1 MPDNDAGDALVESE
15 FYFSIVPEFVVDCGK
30 PRAIQVY
37 AILARYADREGTAFP
52 GRPLIAERAQC
63 SIDTVDRALRE
74 LEALKAIEVQRT
86 KKPDGSYERNVYTL
100 LQRLVGAVGG
110 GRTVAGGGS
119 RNGAGGVT
127 APTRTQLETTNESQV
142 NDIAS
147 AAQNAWWDALEAV
160 FGYRPIGPEK
170 ALWGRLVKH
179 IAEAGDSPDEIA
191 RRAALW
197 LVGPVWEGRQA
208 PPRLTPAA
216 LLKHWQWLG
225 SKVASATGA
234 ELSSWR
240 AEYKRGE
247 RERNIEGGTQ

>member
-1 MPDNDAGDALVESE
+1 MPDNDAGDARVESE

-37 AILARYADREGTAFP
+37 AILARYANREGTAFP
-52 GRPLIAERAQC
+52 GRPLIAERAGC
-63 SIDTVDRALRE
+63 SVDTVDRALRE
-74 LEALKAIEVQRT
+74 LEALNAIRVERT
-86 KKPDGSYERNVYTL
+86 KKKDGSYERNVYTL
-100 LQRLVGAVGG
+100 LQG
-110 GRTVAGGGS
+110 GRTVPGGGS
-119 RNGAGGVT
+119 RNGAGGVV
-127 APTRTQLETTNESQV
+127 APTRTQLHPDNESQG

-170 ALWGRLVKH
+170 ALWGRLIKH
-179 IAEAGDSPDEIA
+179 IMEAGDAPDEIP

-197 LVGPVWEGRQA
+197 LVGPVWEGRQT

-225 SKVASATGA
+225 SKVASATEA
-234 ELSSWR
+234 ELSGWR
-240 AEYKRGE
+240 AEYKKLE
-247 RERNIEGGTQ
+247 RERNIEGAT